1 MFLYLQLLS
10 LVDSDFWL
18 YSGILQIGFRGL
30 NWANFG
36 EDNLMSWYTKYTLDR
51 LENIM
56 KNIWEDS

>member
-1 MFLYLQLLS
+1 MSLYLQLLS

-18 YSGILQIGFRGL
+18 YSGILEIGFKGL